1 MAQTARFYL
10 VDENGEVTGT
20 DDIEIAAVAK
30 RDGST
35 LVIEPRTGEY
45 VFDGDVQ
52 LIEDADPADY
62 LDPDKDEDDD
72 EEGDD

>member
-10 VDENGEVTGT
+10 VDENGEVTST

-35 LVIEPRTGEY
+35 LVIEPRAGEY

-52 LIEDADPADY
+52 TIDDADPADY